1 MEWNIIMVE
10 FCTVHKI
17 KTVVVFLCSDMEK
30 PQRYIIKGQ
39 KKQKQGQNT
48 VFITVFTLY
57 LGDL

>member
-1 MEWNIIMVE
+1 MVE
-10 FCTVHKI
+10 FCAAHKI

-30 PQRYIIKGQ
+30 PQRYIIKGL